1 MLKILNKIS
10 GDDNLSFLSKGI
22 VISFGSQGLAFVLST
37 FLHIFIARTAGPENY
52 GIYAYAVSWT
62 LLFAMMSKFGFVPS
76 VLRFVASYEANGKW
90 GLLKGIII
98 KSHQISF
105 ALNIV
110 FGSISFIILLIVR
123 KEIGVSISNVLLV
136 SILLGT
142 GMTHLQIIASSL
154 LSLRKVFLSKL
165 VTPVLRPLILFI
177 FAGGFL
183 FLRGDKITGL
193 EIITFDVIT
202 HFILILIG
210 AVFLYRN
217 VPVMVRSV
225 KAEFATK
232 VWIKVTFPLFLLS
245 ALHLVIAQTDIIM
258 VGSLSGLKDA
268 GIYNAVVKLCFIIT
282 FSLISVNSVI
292 APLISRFYSLG
303 KSDEIKKIFRFTRVL
318 LAMISLP
325 LGAFLFLLS
334 DFCLSVFGDIF
345 INGSTSLKIMVIG
358 KLVTVIAG
366 PIGFLYSMTGHH
378 NSALKVFGISAIMN
392 IALNFI
398 FIRLWGMDGAALAST
413 ITIIFWNL
421 TLIFLSKKK
430 FGFSI

>member
-1 MLKILNKIS
+1 
-10 GDDNLSFLSKGI
+10 
-22 VISFGSQGLAFVLST
+22 
-37 FLHIFIARTAGPENY
+37 
-52 GIYAYAVSWT
+52 
-62 LLFAMMSKFGFVPS
+62 
-76 VLRFVASYEANGKW
+76 
-90 GLLKGIII
+90 
-98 KSHQISF
+98 
-105 ALNIV
+105 
-110 FGSISFIILLIVR
+110 
-123 KEIGVSISNVLLV
+123 
-136 SILLGT
+136 
-142 GMTHLQIIASSL
+142 
-154 LSLRKVFLSKL
+154 
-165 VTPVLRPLILFI
+165 
-177 FAGGFL
+177 
-183 FLRGDKITGL
+183 
-193 EIITFDVIT
+193 
-202 HFILILIG
+202 
-210 AVFLYRN
+210 
-217 VPVMVRSV
+217 
-225 KAEFATK
+225 
-232 VWIKVTFPLFLLS
+232 
-245 ALHLVIAQTDIIM
+245 
-258 VGSLSGLKDA
+258 GSLSGLKDA

>member
-1 MLKILNKIS
+1 MKVLKILNKIS

-154 LSLRKVFLSKL
+154 L
-165 VTPVLRPLILFI
+165 
-177 FAGGFL
+177 
-183 FLRGDKITGL
+183 
-193 EIITFDVIT
+193 
-202 HFILILIG
+202 
-210 AVFLYRN
+210 
-217 VPVMVRSV
+217 
-225 KAEFATK
+225 
-232 VWIKVTFPLFLLS
+232 
-245 ALHLVIAQTDIIM
+245 
-258 VGSLSGLKDA
+258 
-268 GIYNAVVKLCFIIT
+268 
-282 FSLISVNSVI
+282 
-292 APLISRFYSLG
+292 
-303 KSDEIKKIFRFTRVL
+303 
-318 LAMISLP
+318 
-325 LGAFLFLLS
+325 
-334 DFCLSVFGDIF
+334 
-345 INGSTSLKIMVIG
+345 
-358 KLVTVIAG
+358 
-366 PIGFLYSMTGHH
+366 
-378 NSALKVFGISAIMN
+378 
-392 IALNFI
+392 
-398 FIRLWGMDGAALAST
+398 
-413 ITIIFWNL
+413 
-421 TLIFLSKKK
+421 
-430 FGFSI
+430 